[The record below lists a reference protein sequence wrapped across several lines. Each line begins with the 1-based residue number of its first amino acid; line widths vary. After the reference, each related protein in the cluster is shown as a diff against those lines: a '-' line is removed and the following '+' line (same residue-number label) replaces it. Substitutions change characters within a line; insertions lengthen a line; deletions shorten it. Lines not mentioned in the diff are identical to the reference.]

1 MIWTAEANKPECGD
15 HERATLHMI
24 ETYCTA
30 HGMALPT
37 ITIVENGG
45 PIALTGMANDRHF
58 SFGIASEGCSPRLG

>member
-1 MIWTAEANKPECGD
+1 
-15 HERATLHMI
+15 MI

-45 PIALTGMANDRHF
+45 PIALTGMAKDRHF

>member
-1 MIWTAEANKPECGD
+1 
-15 HERATLHMI
+15 MI
-24 ETYCTA
+24 ETCCTA

-45 PIALTGMANDRHF
+45 HIALTGMAKDRHF